1 MLGEIKLKK
10 KTLWRN
16 ILDKYACMFDRDY
29 GRMSIQMNIFGL
41 IGIFVLLSGIG
52 YGVILVLILM
62 ENLK

>member
-1 MLGEIKLKK
+1 
-10 KTLWRN
+10 
-16 ILDKYACMFDRDY
+16 MFDRDY
-29 GRMSIQMNIFGL
+29 GGMSIQMNIFGL

>member
-1 MLGEIKLKK
+1 
-10 KTLWRN
+10 
-16 ILDKYACMFDRDY
+16 MFDRDY